1 MGRLIVAVAVLVMQ
15 VHRASANAKC
25 KSIPYT
31 SKERYNALSG
41 VGLTVG
47 ELCKNHGNAGLN
59 PAAFDTVCAAV
70 SGDYNKCLTARGC
83 AGNTLF
89 TGQQAGDTPNAATNN
104 QVQRCTAADAATCC
118 YNPVFTARAAAN
130 PPTQFARADGGTVG
144 AKKAFA
150 TASLWNPAV
159 ARYGATYAMPIQALD
174 TAKLEAAG
182 GSTAYPGLAN
192 HKLVAECGE
201 AFPGQAESCV
211 QASGATA
218 GNCANFGASNY
229 GNGAAC
235 TALTGPDGSACVY
248 TPLNKNSLYHTPGP
262 TTGYGVHAPP
272 LQGGSAT
279 LWTQWKRTVS
289 DGQICPTL
297 A

>member
-1 MGRLIVAVAVLVMQ
+1 MGRLIVAVALLVMQ
-15 VHRASANAKC
+15 CHRASANAKC
-25 KSIPYT
+25 KSIPYI
-31 SKERYNALSG
+31 SKVRYNALSG

-59 PAAFDTVCAAV
+59 PAAFDTACAAV

-130 PPTQFARADGGTVG
+130 APTQFARADGGTVG

-159 ARYGATYAMPIQALD
+159 ARCEPTL
-174 TAKLEAAG
+174 
-182 GSTAYPGLAN
+182 S
-192 HKLVAECGE
+192 
-201 AFPGQAESCV
+201 
-211 QASGATA
+211 
-218 GNCANFGASNY
+218 
-229 GNGAAC
+229 
-235 TALTGPDGSACVY
+235 
-248 TPLNKNSLYHTPGP
+248 PLP
-262 TTGYGVHAPP
+262 PP
-272 LQGGSAT
+272 LPAPCC
-279 LWTQWKRTVS
+279 VS
-289 DGQICPTL
+289 YSC
-297 A
+297 